1 MPEEAMWSFIVALI
15 VLCFGIALKATEYRS
30 LFNKAD
36 KEASD
41 LRAEITML
49 KKNYEEAVTRMA
61 RIDNDWNP
69 NIL

>member
-1 MPEEAMWSFIVALI
+1 MPEVAMWSLIVALVI
-15 VLCFGIALKATEYRS
+15 LCLGITLKAVEYRS

-41 LRAEITML
+41 LRAEIAML
-49 KKNYEEAVTRMA
+49 KKNNEEAIACMA
-61 RIDNDWNP
+61 KINDDWNP